1 MDGRRRKG
9 IAGNVS
15 AFAGLFVAGI
25 RRGGGLGPG
34 SEFFQDIG
42 DALRNGIECHSP
54 AVRLRG
60 NLGEMR
66 VEVIRFGVN
75 DQIGTFVVFDEIN
88 SG

>member
-1 MDGRRRKG
+1 M
-9 IAGNVS
+9 S

-25 RRGGGLGPG
+25 RRGGGFGPG
-34 SEFFQDIG
+34 SKFFQDVG
-42 DALRNGIECHSP
+42 DALRNGIEGHRP
-54 AVRLRG
+54 AARLGG

-75 DQIGTFVVFDEIN
+75 DQIGTFVVFDELN